1 MSRAQEYSLAIATY
15 NRADTLLTCL
25 RLAVSQNRPPSEIV
39 IVDSSDD
46 WQTTRQRARD
56 EIGPLCPTVPWCY
69 EQARTRSSAAQRN
82 QAIELATTGVLF
94 MIDDDSFM
102 YPECAE
108 RVMAI
113 YDADTAESVVGVG
126 PMESAA
132 SPLSPEAP
140 ADNEHIVSGPP
151 SLKDKLRWQV
161 ASLVMVERLLLPYD
175 ASYPDHPVPD
185 AVANLDVAP
194 TRYLSGMRMTWRTG
208 PARRVMFDETLQ
220 RYAAAEDMDFSYR
233 ISRFGVIVNALRAR
247 LFHAQ
252 DPSARLTQHTRA
264 LLGLTNLAYLYKRNG
279 YAPNQLLL
287 RYTGRVLTRM
297 AVDLARDLSR
307 GRTSM
312 PYVRADLR
320 ALQVIREIASVD
332 KDVLPDW
339 YGKVQDSILSANVG

>member
-25 RLAVSQNRPPSEIV
+25 RLAVAQNRPPSEIV
-39 IVDSSDD
+39 VVDSSDD
-46 WQTTRQRARD
+46 WARTRQRALD
-56 EIGPLCPTVPWCY
+56 EVGRLAPNVRWRY
-69 EQARTRSSAAQRN
+69 EQARTRSSATQRN
-82 QAIELATTGVLF
+82 EALALASTGVLF

-113 YDADTAESVVGVG
+113 YDADTAARVVGVG

-132 SPLSPEAP
+132 SPLSPQAP
-140 ADNEHIVSGPP
+140 ADNEHMVSGPT
-151 SLKDKLRWQV
+151 SLKARLRWQV
-161 ASLVMVERLLLPYD
+161 ASLAMVERLLLPYD
-175 ASYPDHPVPD
+175 TSYPDHPVPPGLEK
-185 AVANLDVAP
+185 LDFVP

-208 PARRVMFDETLQ
+208 PARKVMFDETLQ

-264 LLGLTNLAYLYKRNG
+264 LLGMTNLAYLYKRNG
-279 YAPNQLLL
+279 QAPNTLLL
-287 RYTGRVLTRM
+287 RYTGRVLTRI

-307 GRTSM
+307 GRASM

-320 ALQVIREIASVD
+320 ALQTIGEMASID
-332 KDVLPDW
+332 KGRLTEW
-339 YGKVQDSILSANVG
+339 YLKVQDRILDANLA

>member
-1 MSRAQEYSLAIATY
+1 MSRAQDYSLAIATY

-25 RLAVSQNRPPSEIV
+25 KLAVTQSRPPSEIV

-46 WQTTRQRARD
+46 WARTKQRALD
-56 EIGPLCPTVPWCY
+56 EIGPLAPDVRWRY
-69 EQARTRSSAAQRN
+69 EQAKTRSSATQRN
-82 QAIELATTGVLF
+82 EAIQLASTGVLF

-102 YPECAE
+102 YPECAA

-113 YDADTAESVVGVG
+113 YDADTAERVVGVG

-132 SPLSPEAP
+132 SPLSRDAP
-140 ADNEHIVSGPP
+140 PDNEHIVGGPP
-151 SLKDKLRWQV
+151 SLKDRLRFQV
-161 ASLVMVERLLLPYD
+161 QSLVMVERLLLPYD
-175 ASYPDHPVPD
+175 PDYPDHPVPKGLLQ
-185 AVANLDVAP
+185 LDVAA

-208 PARRVMFDETLQ
+208 PARKVMFDETLQ

-264 LLGLTNLAYLYKRNG
+264 LLGMTNLAYLYKRNG
-279 YAPNQLLL
+279 HAPNKLLL
-287 RYTGRVLTRM
+287 RYTGRVLTRI
-297 AVDLARDLSR
+297 AVDVARDLSR
-307 GRTSM
+307 GRASM

-320 ALQVIREIASVD
+320 ALQTIRQMAAVEPNMLS
-332 KDVLPDW
+332 DW
-339 YGKVQDSILSANVG
+339 YGKVQDQILNANVR